1 MAPVSISTK
10 HSFRSARKPVHSQP
24 NSGPSMKQLALL
36 FLAVILA
43 AQPFKKVQAAVELP
57 AGSRLAVQTL
67 RSAGN
72 RRLLDDTVVSDY
84 TAWCTP
90 SRDELHV
97 APST

>member
-1 MAPVSISTK
+1 
-10 HSFRSARKPVHSQP
+10 
-24 NSGPSMKQLALL
+24 MKQLALL

-57 AGSRLAVQTL
+57 AGSRLAVQSL

-90 SRDELHV
+90 SRGELLGQDV
-97 APST
+97 ASTSILVWPFELL